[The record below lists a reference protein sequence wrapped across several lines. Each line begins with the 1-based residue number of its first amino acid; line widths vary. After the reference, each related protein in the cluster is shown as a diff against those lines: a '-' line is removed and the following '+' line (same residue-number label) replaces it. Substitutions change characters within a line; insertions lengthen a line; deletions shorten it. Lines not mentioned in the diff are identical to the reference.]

1 LLSGLDWL
9 LQILARRTMN
19 QKHTRSAASLALAN
33 QSAIEPHVVMASDS
47 NAEYRRL
54 TVDGNAS
61 CANPVLHLAAR
72 RQTCSRKH
80 LLEALP
86 FVATLTASA
95 NIAGRKV
102 GTATWSDIG
111 SVTLYSV
118 ALRGSRLAAATSKN
132 CASGPRFPSSTPHAL
147 TATNITAGSTA
158 RVSPHGAMLTAR
170 PTLIAACSSITTA
183 GLTLATADLTLAAA
197 DLTLAAVDP
206 TLAAV
211 DPTLATADPTLATA
225 NATLAAANA
234 TLAPADATL
243 APANATLAP
252 ADATLAPANATLAPA
267 NATLAPADATLT
279 TADFTFAA
287 AFCPLV
293 VVGPSL
299 ANAGTS
305 RFVLKVSIA
314 ASPCTASETCR
325 AADASL
331 TTAVMGCVAAST
343 SLVGARTPRAI
354 TSATFVA
361 ADASLTTAVIACVA
375 ASTSLVGAGAS

>member
-197 DLTLAAVDP
+197 DLTLAAVDLTLAAVDP

-211 DPTLATADPTLATA
+211 DPTLATADPTLAT
-225 NATLAAANA
+225 
-234 TLAPADATL
+234 
-243 APANATLAP
+243 ANATLAP

-331 TTAVMGCVAAST
+331 TTAVIGCVAAST